1 MSGVNVAIE
10 IDIAKCDGYASCI
23 LLAPEVFDF
32 DETRNIAVVKASLPE
47 QLDLTEIDEAIRNC
61 PRRAITRV

>member
-1 MSGVNVAIE
+1 MVAIQV
-10 IDIAKCDGYASCI
+10 DIEKCDGYASCI

-32 DETRNIAVVKASLPE
+32 DEIRNIATVNPSLPE
-47 QLDLTEIDEAIRNC
+47 ILDLEAVDEAVRNC